1 MGKKPFNVIFEN
13 LNYSGN
19 LFMPLREINQLRRD
33 LIDSVENKLI
43 QSYLPS
49 PDELKSSFE
58 EYNECKRRTKI
69 LGGRIKELKSIKKFR
84 KK

>member
-33 LIDSVENKLI
+33 LIDSIEKKLI

-49 PDELKSSFE
+49 PDELESSFE
-58 EYNECKRRTKI
+58 EYSAVKE
-69 LGGRIKELKSIKKFR
+69 ELKSC
-84 KK
+84 